1 MTRNSFTRRDFI
13 AGAAAASAA
22 ASVTPRLFA
31 EPAKPRVGCQVNGFA
46 ARTGDFTE
54 LISVLPTIKSDGYTG
69 FECNNHFVLSELDH
83 PADARAK
90 IHASGLEF
98 IAMHTSMAEAEKND
112 LGRLARGGAALGCHY
127 IVMSATGLSKDGNF
141 TPDALKEKVAT
152 LEKYGKICND
162 AGMKLA
168 YHNHQPEFAN
178 SNAEIQALADHSD
191 PALLSFLIDAGH
203 AYQGG
208 GNPAEF
214 MRRNSRRI
222 VGCHIKTFKNKTVQ
236 VPLGQGDFGFED
248 LAAAVRESHWT
259 GWLIDEEGGGPQGSD
274 TAAVEPD
281 RKYIRKIF
289 GV

>member
-1 MTRNSFTRRDFI
+1 
-13 AGAAAASAA
+13 
-22 ASVTPRLFA
+22 
-31 EPAKPRVGCQVNGFA
+31 
-46 ARTGDFTE
+46 
-54 LISVLPTIKSDGYTG
+54 
-69 FECNNHFVLSELDH
+69 
-83 PADARAK
+83 
-90 IHASGLEF
+90 
-98 IAMHTSMAEAEKND
+98 
-112 LGRLARGGAALGCHY
+112 
-127 IVMSATGLSKDGNF
+127 MSASGLSKDGNF

-152 LEKYGKICND
+152 LEKYGKLCND

-191 PALLSFLIDAGH
+191 PSLLSFLIDAGH

-214 MRRNSRRI
+214 MRHNSRRI
-222 VGCHIKTFKNKTVQ
+222 VGCHIKTFKNKTQQ

-248 LAAAVRESHWT
+248 LAAAVRERHWT

-274 TAAVEPD
+274 TAAVGPD
-281 RKYIRKIF
+281 RRYIRKIF